1 MLFSAKIQLTTDDK
15 ATCINGL
22 NYIRQ
27 PLLHTNESQLIF
39 EGKRFKIFK
48 KQVKLL
54 QLHKSNATL
63 KAVADETT

>member
-1 MLFSAKIQLTTDDK
+1 MDWIIQ
-15 ATCINGL
+15 
-22 NYIRQ
+22 Q

-63 KAVADETT
+63 KAVADETTWKQ